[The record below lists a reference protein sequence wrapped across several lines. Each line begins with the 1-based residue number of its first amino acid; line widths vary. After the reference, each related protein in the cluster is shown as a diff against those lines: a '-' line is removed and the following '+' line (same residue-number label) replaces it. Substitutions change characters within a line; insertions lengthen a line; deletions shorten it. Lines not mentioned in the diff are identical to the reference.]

1 MSWRGQSYFI
11 KQLYKLFKTA
21 FRQGFT
27 FVPTCLHGMCHELSC
42 KRDLKNLIANGL
54 QVQLDCK
61 ESGDLVLLHICVH
74 ACMCVFGMFMSGP
87 DGVL

>member
-1 MSWRGQSYFI
+1 MY
-11 KQLYKLFKTA
+11 
-21 FRQGFT
+21 
-27 FVPTCLHGMCHELSC
+27 HELSC

-61 ESGDLVLLHICVH
+61 ESGGLVLLHVCVH
-74 ACMCVFGMFMSGP
+74 ACMCVFGMLISEP